1 MCSSVSL
8 CPVCLG
14 WLHSRACLAMSSDG
28 LPSVWPSHPHLRFL
42 ICKYILGCF
51 VRFHNSLFVI
61 YSAVYDSATLFAL
74 LQSYTFQPSRAHP
87 QGEFDTFCVLGQQN
101 ASPFQYQIKDYRVI
115 PFMYVTYN
123 TLVLKLICSYDHVLC
138 WPCSQ
143 NISVLPWG
151 WTQEGWNK

>member
-8 CPVCLG
+8 CPVCLERF
-14 WLHSRACLAMSSDG
+14 HSRACLAVSSDG
-28 LPSVWPSHPHLRFL
+28 FRSVWRSHPHLRFL

-61 YSAVYDSATLFAL
+61 YCFWQRHFIRTIAILHVSAVKG
-74 LQSYTFQPSRAHP
+74 PSSGRT
-87 QGEFDTFCVLGQQN
+87 DTFCVLGQQN

-115 PFMYVTYN
+115 SFMYVTYN
-123 TLVLKLICSYDHVLC
+123 TVVLKLICSYDHVLC

-151 WTQEGWNK
+151 WTQGGWNK